1 MPSEMKQ
8 DHTGKGT
15 FATVIGA
22 NMAAMLDYEL
32 LPAFMQHRRWVT
44 LTLQFRKRA
53 TCFISA
59 GILQDIEPD
68 EDDNAT

>member
-1 MPSEMKQ
+1 
-8 DHTGKGT
+8 
-15 FATVIGA
+15 
-22 NMAAMLDYEL
+22 MAAMLDYEL